1 MTTKIV
7 RRVIEIDR
15 EKCNGCGKCV
25 TACHEGAIR
34 LVDGKAELA
43 GDSYCDGLGDCIGDC
58 PMDAIKFVEREADPY
73 DEAAVKARLAAQ
85 GRSHGAPHLGCS
97 GSMARSLSRPAG
109 GCPGSVA
116 HSLSATPAADEAD
129 LAPAASHLANWPLQ
143 IRLVPENA
151 PYLAGAELV
160 LAADCVAFAAPN
172 FQQRFLRGDGKICL
186 IGCPKLDD
194 AGFYVEKLARIIET
208 NKPAGI
214 RVVRMEVP
222 CCGGMARIA
231 QEAVKRAGSDL
242 VVNISIVTLDGNV
255 IE

>member
-1 MTTKIV
+1 MTKIV

-25 TACHEGAIR
+25 TACHEGAIQ
-34 LVDGKAELA
+34 LVNGKAELVS
-43 GDSYCDGLGDCIGDC
+43 DTYCDGLGDCIGDC
-58 PMDAIKFVEREADPY
+58 PVDAIKFVEREADPY

-85 GRSHGAPHLGCS
+85 GRPHNAPHQGCP
-97 GSMARSLSRPAG
+97 GSMARSLNHPAG
-109 GCPGSVA
+109 GCPGSA
-116 HSLSATPAADEAD
+116 ARNLSGTAAVDTAEAEPAV
-129 LAPAASHLANWPLQ
+129 SRLANWPLQ
-143 IRLVPENA
+143 IRLVPESA

-160 LAADCVAFAAPN
+160 LAADCVAFATPN
-172 FQQRFLRGDGKICL
+172 FQQRFLRGDGKVCL

-194 AGFYVEKLARIIET
+194 SEFYVEKLARIIEA
-208 NKPAGI
+208 NKPSGI

-222 CCGGMARIA
+222 CCGGMTRIA

-242 VVNISIVTLDGNV
+242 TVNISIVTLNGNV